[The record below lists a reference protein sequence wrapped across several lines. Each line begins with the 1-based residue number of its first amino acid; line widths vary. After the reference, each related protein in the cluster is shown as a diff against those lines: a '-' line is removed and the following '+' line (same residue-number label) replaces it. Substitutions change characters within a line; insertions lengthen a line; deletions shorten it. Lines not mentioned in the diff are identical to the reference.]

1 MDRSRNAAHRPG
13 PFATIL
19 AVPTQTATLNGQII
33 SYTLTR
39 SQRKSIG
46 LQISQHG
53 LRISAPLHTPITHID
68 SVLQQKAGWI
78 TKKLAQWQDKK
89 SLALDWSLDATYPLL
104 GEPWRLALKP
114 SGEIAMTQSSG
125 QEPPQPLALELT
137 PRQIQIFVMNW
148 YQQQAITC
156 FKQRIELYAPELALP
171 TPPFRLSQAKTRWGS
186 CNSRGLITLN
196 WRLIQL
202 PLHLVDYVVVHELA
216 HLIEMNHSKAFWEVV
231 GSVCPGYREVRKE
244 LKEYG

>member
-1 MDRSRNAAHRPG
+1 
-13 PFATIL
+13 
-19 AVPTQTATLNGQII
+19 VPTQTATQIATLGGQEIP
-33 SYTLTR
+33 YTLTR
-39 SQRKSIG
+39 SRRRSIG

-53 LRISAPLHTPITHID
+53 LRISAPLHTPLAYID

-114 SGEIAMTQSSG
+114 SGEIAMTQSSS
-125 QEPPQPLALELT
+125 QEQPQPLAIELT
-137 PRQIQIFVMNW
+137 PRQIETFVMNW

-156 FKQRIELYAPELALP
+156 FKQRIELYTPELAVP
-171 TPPFRLSQAKTRWGS
+171 TPPFRLSQATTRWGS
-186 CNSRGLITLN
+186 CNSRGIISLN

-202 PLHLVDYVVVHELA
+202 PLYLVDYVVAHELA

-231 GSVCPGYREVRKE
+231 GRVCPEYREARRE

>member
-1 MDRSRNAAHRPG
+1 M
-13 PFATIL
+13 
-19 AVPTQTATLNGQII
+19 PTQTATLNGQAI

-39 SQRKSIG
+39 SRRKTIG

-53 LRISAPLHTPITHID
+53 LRISAPLLTPLSHID
-68 SVLQQKAGWI
+68 SVLQQKADWI
-78 TKKLAQWQDKK
+78 KKKLDQWQAKK
-89 SLALDWSLDATYPLL
+89 SLTLDWSLETAYPLL
-104 GEPWRLALKP
+104 GEPWR
-114 SGEIAMTQSSG
+114 IAMKPIGELAMIQSFS
-125 QEPPQPLALELT
+125 QELAQPPAIELT
-137 PRQIQIFVMNW
+137 PRQIETFVMSW

-156 FKQRIELYAPELALP
+156 FQQRIAIYAPALNLT

-202 PLHLVDYVVVHELA
+202 PLHLVDYVVAHELA

-231 GSVCPGYREVRKE
+231 GRVCPGYREARRE
-244 LKEYG
+244 LKGVWLIDTW

>member
-1 MDRSRNAAHRPG
+1 MP
-13 PFATIL
+13 P
-19 AVPTQTATLNGQII
+19 QTATQIAPLGGQDIP
-33 SYTLTR
+33 YTLTR
-39 SQRKSIG
+39 SHRRSIG

-53 LRISAPLHTPITHID
+53 LRISAPLHTSLAYID

-89 SLALDWSLDATYPLL
+89 SLVLDWSLETTYPLL
-104 GEPWRLALKP
+104 GEPWR
-114 SGEIAMTQSSG
+114 IAMKPTGELAMIRSFD
-125 QEPPQPLALELT
+125 QELPQPLTIELNSRHIET
-137 PRQIQIFVMNW
+137 FVMSW

-156 FKQRIELYAPELALP
+156 FKQRIELYAPELAVP

-202 PLHLVDYVVVHELA
+202 PLHLVDYVVAHELA
-216 HLIEMNHSKAFWEVV
+216 HLIEMNHSKAFWDVV
-231 GSVCPGYREVRKE
+231 GKVCPGYRVARSM
-244 LKEYG
+244 LKGYA

>member
-1 MDRSRNAAHRPG
+1 
-13 PFATIL
+13 
-19 AVPTQTATLNGQII
+19 VPTQTVTQIATLGGQEIP
-33 SYTLTR
+33 YTLTR
-39 SQRKSIG
+39 SRRRSIG

-53 LRISAPLHTPITHID
+53 LRISAPLHTPLAHID

-89 SLALDWSLDATYPLL
+89 SLALVWSLDAAYPLL
-104 GEPWRLALKP
+104 GEPWQLALNP
-114 SGEIAMTQSSG
+114 SGELAMTQSSG
-125 QEPPQPLALELT
+125 QESPQPLAIELT
-137 PRQIQIFVMNW
+137 PRHIETFVMSW
-148 YQQQAITC
+148 YQQQAVTC
-156 FKQRIELYAPELALP
+156 FKQRIELYAPKLALS

-186 CNSRGLITLN
+186 CNSRGVINLN

-202 PLHLVDYVVVHELA
+202 PLHLVDYVVAHELA

-231 GSVCPGYREVRKE
+231 ERVCPGYREARRE

>member
-1 MDRSRNAAHRPG
+1 M
-13 PFATIL
+13 
-19 AVPTQTATLNGQII
+19 PTQTATLNGQTI

-39 SQRKSIG
+39 SRRRSIG

-53 LRISAPLHTPITHID
+53 LRISAPLHTPLAHID

-89 SLALDWSLDATYPLL
+89 SLVLDWSLDAVYPLL
-104 GEPWRLALKP
+104 GEPWHITLKP
-114 SGEIAMTQSSG
+114 SGEIAMARSSG
-125 QEPPQPLALELT
+125 QELPQPLAIELT
-137 PRQIQIFVMNW
+137 PRQIEIFVMSW

-156 FKQRIELYAPELALP
+156 FQQRIELYAPKLAVP

-186 CNSRGLITLN
+186 CNSRGIISLN

-231 GSVCPGYREVRKE
+231 EFLCPTYKIARRI

>member
-1 MDRSRNAAHRPG
+1 M
-13 PFATIL
+13 L
-19 AVPTQTATLNGQII
+19 TQTATLNGHTI
-33 SYTLTR
+33 SYILTR
-39 SQRKSIG
+39 SRRRSIG

-53 LRISAPLHTPITHID
+53 LRISAPLHTPLAHID

-89 SLALDWSLDATYPLL
+89 SLTLDWSLDAAYPLL
-104 GEPWRLALKP
+104 GEPWRIALKP
-114 SGEIAMTQSSG
+114 PGEIAMTQSFDHDL
-125 QEPPQPLALELT
+125 PQPLALELT
-137 PRQIQIFVMNW
+137 PHQIQIFVMNW

-156 FKQRIELYAPELALP
+156 FKQRIELYAPKLAIP

-186 CNSRGLITLN
+186 CNSRGIISLN

-202 PLHLVDYVVVHELA
+202 PLHLIDYVVAHELA

-231 GSVCPGYREVRKE
+231 GRAYPEYRVMREE
-244 LKEYG
+244 LRRL